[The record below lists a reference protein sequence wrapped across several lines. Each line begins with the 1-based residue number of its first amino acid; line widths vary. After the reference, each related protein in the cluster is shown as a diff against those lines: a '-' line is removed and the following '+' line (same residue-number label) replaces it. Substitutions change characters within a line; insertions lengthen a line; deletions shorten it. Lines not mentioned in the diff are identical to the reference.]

1 MSFPVPGNEAARVV
15 ALRTYDIL
23 DSASETA
30 YDDVGELAAQ
40 ICQCPI
46 SYVGFMDDD
55 RLWLKAKY
63 GLPPDFHQCPREIA
77 FCTATVCGV
86 EMVVASD
93 VTKDPRF
100 NQLPFV
106 TGEPHFKFY
115 CGVPLITPEGY
126 ALGTLCVMDFQTR
139 ELTIEQQD
147 ALRRL
152 SRQILAQLEM
162 RRRLIGLDQAL
173 HDLDKARADI
183 DAEKTRAE
191 GLLADI
197 LPMPIAEELKR
208 NGKVEPRYFQSASI
222 LFADFKDFTLLA
234 ERWEPA
240 AVVGLLDQYFSSF
253 DAIVARHGLQKLKTV
268 GDAYVAV
275 GGLPEAR
282 RLHEID
288 ACLAALEI
296 QGSVAV
302 IKAQREKMRLP
313 ALELRVG
320 IHAGPV
326 IAGVV
331 GKQRFTYDIWGDAV
345 NAAALM
351 ESSGAP
357 NRINVSGTVAG
368 HVRTLFELEP
378 RGSIAA
384 KHDRRLDM
392 FFLNRIKPELARDAE
407 GRMPNER
414 FAAERNRL
422 MTGYAAPT

>member
-1 MSFPVPGNEAARVV
+1 MSFPVPDNEAARVA
-15 ALRTYDIL
+15 ALRGYGIL
-23 DSASETA
+23 DSAPELA

-40 ICQCPI
+40 ICGCPI

-86 EMVVASD
+86 DMVHAPD

-100 NQLPFV
+100 NRLPFV
-106 TGEPHFKFY
+106 VGEPHFRFY

-152 SRQILAQLEM
+152 AHLLVTQLEM
-162 RRRLIGLDQAL
+162 RRQLVGLDQTL
-173 HDLDKARADI
+173 RELDKARQDI
-183 DAEKTRAE
+183 GAEKARAE
-191 GLLADI
+191 GLLANI
-197 LPMPIAEELKR
+197 LPQPIAEELKR
-208 NGKVEPRYFQSASI
+208 NGKVEPRYFPSAAI
-222 LFADFKDFTLLA
+222 LFADFKDFSLFA

-240 AVVGLLDQYFSSF
+240 AVIGLLDQYYSSF
-253 DAIVARHGLQKLKTV
+253 DAAVARHGLQKLKTV
-268 GDAYVAV
+268 GDAYIAVA
-275 GGLPEAR
+275 GLPEPK
-282 RLHEID
+282 RLDEID

-296 QGSVAV
+296 RHGVAL
-302 IKAQREKMRLP
+302 IRAQREKLRLP
-313 ALELRVG
+313 TLELRIG

-331 GKQRFTYDIWGDAV
+331 GRQRFTYDVWGDAV

-351 ESSGAP
+351 EANGVP
-357 NRINVSGTVAG
+357 GRINVSGTVAG
-368 HVRTLFELEP
+368 RVRTLFELEP
-378 RGSIAA
+378 RGEIAA
-384 KHDRRLDM
+384 KHERRLEM
-392 FFLNRIKPELARDAE
+392 FFLNRIKPELSADAE
-407 GRMPNER
+407 GRLPNDR
-414 FAAERNRL
+414 FAAERSRL
-422 MTGYAAPT
+422 LTGYAGPG

>member
-1 MSFPVPGNEAARVV
+1 MSFPVPDNEAARVA
-15 ALRTYDIL
+15 ALRSYGIL
-23 DSASETA
+23 DSTPEIA

-40 ICQCPI
+40 ICGCPI

-86 EMVVASD
+86 DMVLAPD

-106 TGEPHFKFY
+106 VGEPHFRFY

-152 SRQILAQLEM
+152 AHLLVAQLEM
-162 RRRLIGLDQAL
+162 RRQLIGLDQTFRE
-173 HDLDKARADI
+173 LDKARHDI
-183 DAEKTRAE
+183 AAEKARAE
-191 GLLADI
+191 GLLANI
-197 LPMPIAEELKR
+197 LPQPIADELKR
-208 NGKVEPRYFQSASI
+208 NGKVEPRYFPSAAI
-222 LFADFKDFTLLA
+222 LFADFKDFSLFA

-240 AVVGLLDQYFSSF
+240 AVIGLLDQYYSSF
-253 DAIVARHGLQKLKTV
+253 DATVAKHGLQKLKTV
-268 GDAYVAV
+268 GDAYIAVA
-275 GGLPEAR
+275 GLPEPK
-282 RLHEID
+282 RLDEID

-296 QGSVAV
+296 QHGVAL
-302 IKAQREKMRLP
+302 IKAQREKLRLP
-313 ALELRVG
+313 TLELRVG

-331 GKQRFTYDIWGDAV
+331 GKQRFTYDVWGDAV

-351 ESSGAP
+351 EANGVP

-368 HVRTLFELEP
+368 RIRTLFELES
-378 RGSIAA
+378 RGEIAA
-384 KHDRRLDM
+384 KHGRRLEM
-392 FFLNRIKPELARDAE
+392 FFLNRIKPELAGDAE
-407 GRMPNER
+407 GRLPNDR
-414 FAAERNRL
+414 FAAERSRL
-422 MTGYAAPT
+422 LTGYAGPS